1 MPPMPSKLSTDQVYT
16 AFIWRQ
22 MHADFLRMIVLL
34 GKGASTSMN
43 ITSHKPQSILETDTW
58 CGPFKSHR

>member
-1 MPPMPSKLSTDQVYT
+1 
-16 AFIWRQ
+16 